1 MQQSINRGKSYCKNY
16 DTRINSKTIRG
27 LIHKQGF
34 PQHEIDNKLRNNM
47 STWIFVAN
55 LKRFR
60 AHDFIR
66 DYGFIEYLQTNKVTE
81 GDIVYLYITAP
92 YSRVEYKM
100 IVERAN
106 IPFNEAFDDR
116 AYSNQPNGPW
126 PPLESEKFVRLK
138 AIKRIQNDDLKF
150 NHLQEHGLYLTMQSN
165 RKISGEVAD
174 FIEEYLI

>member
-1 MQQSINRGKSYCKNY
+1 
-16 DTRINSKTIRG
+16 
-27 LIHKQGF
+27 
-34 PQHEIDNKLRNNM
+34 M

-60 AHDFIR
+60 VHDFIR

-81 GDIVYLYITAP
+81 GDIVYLYITVP

-150 NHLQEHGLYLTMQSN
+150 KHLQEHGLYLTMQSN

-174 FIEEYLI
+174 YIEEYFNIE